1 MTAETK
7 EQKPE
12 DAVEQKLIVT
22 VSPHI
27 RDADSVRKI
36 MWRVVLALLPAW
48 LWSWAVFGYYAAV
61 VVCGL
66 AVVSAVLAEAAVQRF
81 RRRPVTV
88 SDGSAVVTGLLLAFV
103 LPPNSP
109 WYIPVVGSVFAI
121 VVVKHCFGGLG
132 HNIWNPA
139 LAGRA
144 FVHFAYPAVMN
155 QSEWP
160 MLSRWFAGNVA
171 ASSGAVVTSATPLG
185 CPAARAAI
193 VLESAVEAYPV
204 WKLAVGMVPGCIGEV
219 CKIALLA
226 GLVYLILKKTVDW
239 RVPLTYILTVFVLS
253 LIFPYASVLL
263 PGEPVT
269 WGLGVHFA
277 VYQLLAGGLFIGAFF
292 MATDMVTTPLT
303 PLGGAIFAFGC
314 GVLTALIRM
323 ISGGFPE
330 GVCFSI
336 LIMNTVTPL
345 IDRYTRPRLLG
356 T

>member
-1 MTAETK
+1 LSAETK
-7 EQKPE
+7 EQSPR
-12 DAVEQKLIVT
+12 DVALDKLIVT

-27 RDADSVRKI
+27 RDADSVTKI
-36 MWRVVLALLPAW
+36 MWRVAFALLPAW

-61 VVCGL
+61 VVTGL
-66 AVVSAVLAEAAVQRF
+66 AVAAAVATEAIVQRL

-88 SDGSAVVTGLLLAFV
+88 ADGSAVVTGLLLAFV

-109 WYIPVVGSVFAI
+109 WYVPVVGSVFAVAI
-121 VVVKHCFGGLG
+121 VKHCFGGLG

-155 QSEWP
+155 QSAWP
-160 MLSRWFAGNVA
+160 MLGRWFAGNVA
-171 ASSGAVVTSATPLG
+171 ASSDAVVTSATPLG
-185 CPAARAAI
+185 YPAARAAI
-193 VLESAVEAYPV
+193 GLESAADAYPI
-204 WKLAVGMVPGCIGEV
+204 WKLAVGAVPGCIGEV

-226 GLVYLILKKTVDW
+226 GLIYLIVKKTVDW
-239 RVPLTYILTVFVLS
+239 RVPLTYVLTVFVFS
-253 LIFPYASVLL
+253 LVFPYASVLKS
-263 PGEPVT
+263 GEPMT
-269 WGLGVHFA
+269 WTLGLNFA
-277 VYQLLAGGLFIGAFF
+277 VYQVLAGGLFIGAFF

-303 PLGGAIFAFGC
+303 PLGGVIFAFGC

-323 ISGGFPE
+323 ISSGFPE

-345 IDRYTRPRLLG
+345 IDRWTRPRILG